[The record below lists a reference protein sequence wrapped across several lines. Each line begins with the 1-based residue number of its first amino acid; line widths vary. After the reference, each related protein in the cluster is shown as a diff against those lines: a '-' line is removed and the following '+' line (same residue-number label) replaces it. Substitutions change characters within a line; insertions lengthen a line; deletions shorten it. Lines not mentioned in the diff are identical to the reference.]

1 MDSGLEF
8 QPFPHLLPFPMQRT
22 LVAMSG
28 GVDSSVAAFLLKEA
42 GHDIEGCY
50 MKIWLEETDVFGEC
64 PWQKDIDDARAV
76 ADQLGIP
83 FRIVNLI
90 DEYRERV
97 VDYMINGYQTGITPN
112 PDVMCNRE
120 IKFGA
125 FLHYADK
132 EGFSN
137 VATGHYVQSK
147 QNDRGQTELWE
158 GHDKNKD
165 QSYFL
170 ALLNQQQAARGIFP
184 VGHLP
189 KPELRK
195 IARKANLVN
204 AEKKDSQGICFI
216 GKIKIGDFL
225 QEYIPDQPGPIVNAD
240 GKRLG
245 KHQGLHRF
253 TLGQRKGLGIPS
265 NTDNKFYVVIA
276 KDYDRN
282 ELIVA
287 FDEPDTP
294 KLFTREVAV
303 RDLSWIGSPIEEET
317 DLLAKP
323 RYRDLSQTIKV
334 TPEGDRLRVLFDEPQ
349 RALTPGQIIALYEGE
364 RLLGGGVYETIL

>member
-1 MDSGLEF
+1 MN
-8 QPFPHLLPFPMQRT
+8 RI

-28 GVDSSVAAFLLKEA
+28 GVDSSVAAFQLKEA
-42 GHDIEGCY
+42 GHTIEGCY

-76 ADQLGIP
+76 ADQLNIP

-97 VDYMINGYQTGITPN
+97 VDYMINGYQSGITPN

-125 FLHYADK
+125 FLEYAQK
-132 EGFSN
+132 EGFDA

-147 QNDRGQTELWE
+147 VNEQGMTELWE
-158 GHDKNKD
+158 GNDKNKD

-170 ALLNQQQAARGIFP
+170 ALLTQKQAAKGIFP

-189 KPELRK
+189 KPELRN
-195 IARKANLVN
+195 IARKAGLVN
-204 AEKKDSQGICFI
+204 ADKKDSQGICFI

-225 QEYIPDQPGPIVNAD
+225 QEYIPDAPGSIVNTD

-265 NTDNKFYVVIA
+265 NTDNKFYVVSA
-276 KDYDRN
+276 KDFEKN
-282 ELIVA
+282 ELHVA
-287 FDEPDTP
+287 FEDPATP
-294 KLFTREVAV
+294 KLYTKEVVV
-303 RDLSWIGSPIEEET
+303 RDLAWNGEAILEPTS
-317 DLLAKP
+317 LLAKP
-323 RYRDLSQTIKV
+323 RYRDPSQKIQV
-334 TPEGDRLRVLFDEPQ
+334 IPENSKLRIRFEQAQ
-349 RALTPGQIIALYEGE
+349 RALTPGQILALYDGE
-364 RLLGGGVYETIL
+364 RLLGGGVYESIL

>member
-1 MDSGLEF
+1 
-8 QPFPHLLPFPMQRT
+8 MQRI

-28 GVDSSVAAFLLKEA
+28 GVDSSVAAYLLKEA
-42 GHDIEGCY
+42 GHTIEGCY

-97 VDYMINGYQTGITPN
+97 VDYMISGYQSGITPN

-125 FLHYADK
+125 FLKYAQK
-132 EGFSN
+132 EGFDA

-147 QNDRGQTELWE
+147 INSDGQTELWE

-170 ALLNQQQAARGIFP
+170 AMLNQAQATRGLFP

-189 KPELRK
+189 KPELRQ
-195 IARKANLVN
+195 IAHDAKLVN
-204 AEKKDSQGICFI
+204 ADKKDSQGICFI

-225 QEYIPDQPGPIVNAD
+225 QEYIPDHPGPIVNAD

-265 NTDNKFYVVIA
+265 NTDNKFYVVTA
-276 KDYDRN
+276 KDYESN
-282 ELIVA
+282 QLVVA

-294 KLFTREVAV
+294 KLFSKEVVV
-303 RDLSWIGSPIEEET
+303 RDLSWNGAAISKPSE
-317 DLLAKP
+317 LLAKP
-323 RYRDLSQTIKV
+323 RYRDPSQQIEV
-334 TPEGDRLRVLFDEPQ
+334 IPEADKLRVRFKEPQ
-349 RALTPGQIIALYEGE
+349 RALTPGQIIAFYEGE
-364 RLLGGGVYETIL
+364 RLLGGGVYETIV

>member
-1 MDSGLEF
+1 MN
-8 QPFPHLLPFPMQRT
+8 RI

-28 GVDSSVAAFLLKEA
+28 GVDSSVAAYLLKEA
-42 GHDIEGCY
+42 GHTIEGCY

-64 PWQKDIDDARAV
+64 PWQKDIDDARTV

-97 VDYMINGYQTGITPN
+97 VDYMIQGYQSGITPN

-125 FLHYADK
+125 FLDYALK
-132 EGFSN
+132 EGFDA

-147 QNDRGQTELWE
+147 ISDQNETELWE
-158 GHDKNKD
+158 GEDKNKD

-170 ALLNQQQAARGIFP
+170 ALLSQEQAAKGIFP

-189 KPELRK
+189 KPKLRE
-195 IARKANLVN
+195 IARKAALVN
-204 AEKKDSQGICFI
+204 ADKKDSQGICFI
-216 GKIKIGDFL
+216 GKIKISDFL
-225 QEYIPDQPGPIVNAD
+225 QEYIPDTPGNIVNTE
-240 GKRLG
+240 GKTLG
-245 KHQGLHRF
+245 QHQGLHRF

-276 KDYDRN
+276 KNFERN
-282 ELIVA
+282 ELLVA
-287 FDEPDTP
+287 FEDPDTP
-294 KLFTREVAV
+294 KLFTREVV
-303 RDLSWIGSPIEEET
+303 IRDIVWNGSPINRPSK
-317 DLLAKP
+317 LLAKP
-323 RYRDLSQTIKV
+323 RYRDPSQLVLI
-334 TPEGDRLRVLFDEPQ
+334 TPEGNKARIRFKEPQ
-349 RALTPGQIIALYEGE
+349 RALTPGQILALYDKE
-364 RLLGGGVYETIL
+364 RLLGGGVYESIL

>member
-1 MDSGLEF
+1 
-8 QPFPHLLPFPMQRT
+8 MQRI

-42 GHDIEGCY
+42 GHAIEGCY

-64 PWQKDIDDARAV
+64 PWQKDIDDAKAV

-90 DEYRERV
+90 DQYRERV
-97 VDYMINGYQTGITPN
+97 VDYMINGYQSGITPN

-125 FLHYADK
+125 FLEYAQR
-132 EGFSN
+132 EGFDA

-147 QNDRGQTELWE
+147 TNSEGHAELWE

-170 ALLNQQQAARGIFP
+170 AMLNQDQAAKGIFP

-189 KPELRK
+189 KPELRRT
-195 IARKANLVN
+195 ARDAKLVN
-204 AEKKDSQGICFI
+204 ADKKDSQGICFI

-225 QEYIPDQPGPIVNAD
+225 QEYIPDLPGPIINAE
-240 GKRLG
+240 GKLLG

-276 KDYDRN
+276 KDYEKN
-282 ELIVA
+282 TLMVA

-294 KLFTREVAV
+294 KLFSKEVVV
-303 RDLSWIGSPIEEET
+303 RDLAWNGDAISQPGKF
-317 DLLAKP
+317 LAKP
-323 RYRDLSQTIKV
+323 RYRDPSQHIEV
-334 TPEGDRLRVLFDEPQ
+334 IPEANKLRVHFEEPQ
-349 RALTPGQIIALYEGE
+349 RALTPGQIIAFYEGE
-364 RLLGGGVYETIL
+364 RLLGGGVYETVV

>member
-1 MDSGLEF
+1 MN
-8 QPFPHLLPFPMQRT
+8 RI

-28 GVDSSVAAFLLKEA
+28 GVDSSVAAYLLKQA

-97 VDYMINGYQTGITPN
+97 VDYMIQGYQSGITPN

-125 FLHYADK
+125 FLDYAQK
-132 EGFSN
+132 EGFDA

-147 QNDRGQTELWE
+147 INEAGKTELWE

-170 ALLNQQQAARGIFP
+170 ALLNQEQAARGLFP

-189 KPELRK
+189 KPELRN
-195 IARKANLVN
+195 IARDAQLVN
-204 AEKKDSQGICFI
+204 ADKKDSQGICFI

-225 QEYIPDQPGPIVNAD
+225 QEYIPDHPGPIVNVN
-240 GKRLG
+240 GKTLG
-245 KHQGLHRF
+245 EHQGLHRF

-276 KDYDRN
+276 KDYDKN

-287 FDEPDTP
+287 FDEPETP
-294 KLFTREVAV
+294 RLFTKEVVV
-303 RDLSWIGSPIEEET
+303 RDLVWNGDAVSKPSK
-317 DLLAKP
+317 LLAKP
-323 RYRDLSQTIKV
+323 RYRDPSQPVEVIPEAEKLRIK
-334 TPEGDRLRVLFDEPQ
+334 FDAPQ
-349 RALTPGQIIALYEGE
+349 RALTPGQILALYDGE
-364 RLLGGGVYETIL
+364 RLLGGGVYEEIL

>member
-1 MDSGLEF
+1 M
-8 QPFPHLLPFPMQRT
+8 RRI

-28 GVDSSVAAFLLKEA
+28 GVDSSVAAYLLKEA
-42 GHDIEGCY
+42 GHTIEGCY

-64 PWQKDIDDARAV
+64 PWQQDIDDAKAV

-97 VDYMINGYQTGITPN
+97 VDYMINGYQSGITPN

-125 FLHYADK
+125 FLEYAQR
-132 EGFSN
+132 EGFDA

-147 QNDRGQTELWE
+147 INAEGHTELWE

-170 ALLNQQQAARGIFP
+170 AMLNQHQAAKGIFP

-189 KPELRK
+189 KPELRR
-195 IARKANLVN
+195 IARDAHLVN
-204 AEKKDSQGICFI
+204 ADKKDSQGICFI

-225 QEYIPDQPGPIVNAD
+225 QEYIPDLPGPIVNSD
-240 GKRLG
+240 GKLLG
-245 KHQGLHRF
+245 QHQGLHRF

-276 KDYDRN
+276 KDYETN
-282 ELIVA
+282 ELMVA

-294 KLFTREVAV
+294 KLFSKEVVV
-303 RDLSWIGSPIEEET
+303 RDLSWNGKAISHPCN
-317 DLLAKP
+317 LLAKP
-323 RYRDLSQTIKV
+323 RYRDPSQKIEV
-334 TPEGDRLRVLFDEPQ
+334 VPEGDKLRVHFEEPQ
-349 RALTPGQIIALYEGE
+349 RALTPGQIIAFYEGE
-364 RLLGGGVYETIL
+364 RLLGGGVYETIA